1 MMSYRLQSMFLALAA
16 SFSGNVL
23 ASDGGNAP
31 AAAVERGGRPT
42 RLTAREVA
50 AIAAREAPAVMAAR
64 YEVESAEA
72 DKDAINRLRYP
83 DLALSARYARLSAI
97 PERLRTLSFSLPEGT
112 ANVVLPE
119 FLNTYA
125 ARAALV
131 VPLTDAWLG
140 LAANVKALGHV
151 TEAKK
156 LELAATQAQVSF
168 EARSAFLIY
177 RRAVGAR
184 RIAASALEIA
194 SAQLEDQEKRVNAG
208 VAAASSTLTFE
219 AARNA
224 ATARLHISE
233 AETIAA
239 EAAIRVFLPKSLAT
253 VPLSLEE
260 EGSLLPSSSDIQNSP
275 LLKAALTAIS
285 AADARVSAE
294 IMSALPRLAL
304 VAGASVDAPSQRAFA
319 ASKLEAVP
327 AWDITLQLEWSLS
340 WLTTGAAKKNHAI
353 AEREALRYR
362 AEDARRQ
369 LEAQQKSAVAAQ
381 SSAQARVAAAQAG
394 EATAQK
400 LSKARRTELASGF
413 ATPLDLTAA
422 ESERVRA
429 ELEQEDAKLELKL
442 AEARLAFVG
451 GYIESSP
458 N

>member
-1 MMSYRLQSMFLALAA
+1 MMSYRLQSMVLALAM
-16 SFSGNVL
+16 SFAGSVLANDDGNV
-23 ASDGGNAP
+23 P
-31 AAAVERGGRPT
+31 VAATERGGRPT
-42 RLTAREVA
+42 SLTAREVA

-64 YEVESAEA
+64 HEVEGAEA

-83 DLALSARYARLSAI
+83 DLALSARYTRLSAI
-97 PERLRTLSFSLPEGT
+97 PERLRTLSLPLPGGA
-112 ANVVLPE
+112 ANMVLPE

-151 TEAKK
+151 TKAKE
-156 LELAATQAQVSF
+156 LELTATQAQVSF

-194 SAQLEDQEKRVNAG
+194 SAQLEDQEKRAKAG
-208 VAAASSTLTFE
+208 AAAASSTLTFE

-224 ATARLHISE
+224 ATARLHICE
-233 AETIAA
+233 AETIAT

-260 EGSLLPSSSDIQNSP
+260 EGSPLPTSSDIQDSP
-275 LLKAALTAIS
+275 LLKAALVAVS

-294 IMSALPRLAL
+294 TMSALPRLAL
-304 VAGASVDAPSQRAFA
+304 VAGAGVDAPSQRAFV
-319 ASKLEAVP
+319 ASKLEAIP
-327 AWDITLQLEWSLS
+327 GWDITLQFEWSLS
-340 WLTTGAAKKNHAI
+340 WLTTGAAKEKHAI
-353 AEREALRYR
+353 AEREALRSR
-362 AEDARRQ
+362 AEDVRRQ

-381 SSAQARVAAAQAG
+381 SSAHARVASAQAG
-394 EATAQK
+394 VATAQK
-400 LSKARRTELASGF
+400 LANARRTELSSGF

-429 ELEQEDAKLELKL
+429 ELEQEDAELELKL

-451 GYIESSP
+451 GYIESAP